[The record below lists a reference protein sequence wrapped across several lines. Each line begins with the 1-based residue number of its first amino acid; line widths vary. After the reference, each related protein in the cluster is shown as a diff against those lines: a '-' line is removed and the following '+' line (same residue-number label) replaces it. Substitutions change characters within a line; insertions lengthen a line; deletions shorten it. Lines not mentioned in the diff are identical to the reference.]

1 MLEQILEGQSKL
13 VVDFNSKFDAI
24 YTDLNGKIDNLSSH
38 MKKLDVQEIHDA
50 KCKAIMEKILTTIP
64 KDASENS
71 SAQLLRY
78 VKRLVNNGLHSEE
91 ANLLTR
97 DMSSILLKKVKND
110 RSKRVVLS
118 EHVSST
124 AKGQSTEILSDPGSF
139 VLDSL
144 ISTRRFSHSFCHL
157 GTRINL
163 MPKSVAG
170 KLGMT
175 NYMPTRITLLF
186 ADRSNRIPQG
196 ILDDVPLKL
205 GKCLILADFVVLAY
219 DEEPKD
225 PLILGIAFL
234 ATPGARIDV
243 KKDRISLN
251 ICDVEMEFG
260 MDGSEF
266 IVHIRSIPTN
276 KDTSSMAAQI
286 SPPSSQMK
294 AAKN

>member
-1 MLEQILEGQSKL
+1 
-13 VVDFNSKFDAI
+13 
-24 YTDLNGKIDNLSSH
+24 
-38 MKKLDVQEIHDA
+38 
-50 KCKAIMEKILTTIP
+50 MEKILTIIP

-78 VKRLVNNGLHSEE
+78 VKRLVNNGLHTEE

-139 VLDSL
+139 VLDGL

-205 GKCLILADFVVLAY
+205 GKCLIPADFVVLAY

-260 MDGSEF
+260 MDGSKF
-266 IVHIRSIPTN
+266 IVPIRSIATN